1 MSAMD
6 GFANLITR
14 YIPFIILSTAVVS
27 SSLVADLKG
36 FIFVL
41 GAVFAVAADLGF
53 SFLMKKK
60 RSDNKDSSINTS
72 VAAKKQICGVDL
84 GKMTSIF
91 PNHSQSLVVGYT
103 NGFLL
108 TCMILAGWTNIPE
121 IRRISALAILLLT
134 SFIHLVARTNIKSIL
149 NNNNNPFC
157 TKWTTWFKMFF
168 IGSIFGI
175 GIPMM
180 IRVGGKK
187 TIRPFML
194 YFSEYEDMHKSPRT
208 PNYYNCR
215 VASN

>member
-27 SSLVADLKG
+27 SSLIADLKG

-41 GAVFAVAADLGF
+41 GAVFAVAADF
-53 SFLMKKK
+53 VARFLVK
-60 RSDNKDSSINTS
+60 RQRKDNSSINTS
-72 VAAKKQICGVDL
+72 VAAQKQICGVDL
-84 GKMTSIF
+84 GKITSIF

-149 NNNNNPFC
+149 TNNNNPFC

-175 GIPMM
+175 GIPMLS
-180 IRVGGKK
+180 RLSHKK
-187 TIRPFML
+187 TIRQHML

-208 PNYYNCR
+208 PNYYNCK

>member
-1 MSAMD
+1 MN

-180 IRVGGKK
+180 IRVGCKK

>member
-1 MSAMD
+1 MSAIPE
-6 GFANLITR
+6 FNLITR

-27 SSLVADLKG
+27 SFLVADLKG

-41 GAVFAVAADLGF
+41 GAVIAVTADLGF
-53 SFLMKKK
+53 RYLVK
-60 RSDNKDSSINTS
+60 RQRKDNSSINTS
-72 VAAKKQICGVDL
+72 VAAQKQICGVDL
-84 GKMTSIF
+84 GKITSIF

-134 SFIHLVARTNIKSIL
+134 SFIHLVARTT
-149 NNNNNPFC
+149 FC

-175 GIPMM
+175 GIPML
-180 IRVGGKK
+180 IRVGHRK

-208 PNYYNCR
+208 PNYYNCS

>member
-1 MSAMD
+1 MD
-6 GFANLITR
+6 GIANLITR

-27 SSLVADLKG
+27 SFLVADLKG
-36 FIFVL
+36 FIFVS
-41 GAVFAVAADLGF
+41 GAGVAVTLDLF
-53 SFLMKKK
+53 FRFLMKKK
-60 RSDNKDSSINTS
+60 RSDNKNSSINTS
-72 VAAKKQICGVDL
+72 VAAKKQICGADL

-91 PNHSQSLVVGYT
+91 PNHLQSLVVGYT

-134 SFIHLVARTNIKSIL
+134 SFFHLVARTNIKSIL
-149 NNNNNPFC
+149 TNNNNNPFC

-175 GIPMM
+175 GIPMI
-180 IRVGGKK
+180 IRLGHNK
-187 TIRPFML
+187 TLRQFML